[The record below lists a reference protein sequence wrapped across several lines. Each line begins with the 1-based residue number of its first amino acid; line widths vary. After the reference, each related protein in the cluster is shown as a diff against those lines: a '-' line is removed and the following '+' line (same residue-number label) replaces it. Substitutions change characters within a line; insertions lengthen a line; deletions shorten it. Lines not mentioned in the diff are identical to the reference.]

1 MEYSFGI
8 IFAAYNQ
15 LPIMKTKIAIILSV
29 LLIIPGCDKVPNKD
43 GPLATLVGLSLYWDH
58 EIFGK
63 EGRRIRFEFYGTK
76 QFENSYDLVFNY
88 SINQRDIYISLVDE
102 IDNGKCPRFPTPFG
116 IDSLCTP
123 RGNLYIPDSLLSKGT
138 YTLTL
143 KTPNFN
149 TTSELTVE
157 NDSIILN
164 IPSNNHFSC
173 SIHAVYPIPKNLL
186 FGSVVYS
193 GSENTTVA
201 KKFLTD
207 LLGLGLIKTNV
218 PNYPY
223 RHLSVDNE
231 GNVKDSSW
239 PPDNYSLGFIYNTS
253 TDFKEIFNL
262 AKEHFNQAN
271 INIYLY
277 TSNGDEARLNK
288 VDGIVVVYSK

>member
-1 MEYSFGI
+1 
-8 IFAAYNQ
+8 
-15 LPIMKTKIAIILSV
+15 MKTKIALLLSV
-29 LLIIPGCDKVPNKD
+29 LLIIPGCDKVPNKN
-43 GPLATLVGLSLYWDH
+43 GPLATMDGLSLYWDH
-58 EIFGK
+58 EVFGK

-88 SINQRDIYISLVDE
+88 SINQRDISISLVDE
-102 IDNGKCPRFPTPFG
+102 IDNGRCPKFPSAFG
-116 IDSLCTP
+116 IDSLCAP
-123 RGNLYIPDSLLSKGT
+123 RGSLYIPDSLLSKGK

-149 TTSELTVE
+149 SSSELIVE

-193 GSENTTVA
+193 GSENTADA

-207 LLGLGLIKTNV
+207 LSDNGLIKTNV
-218 PNYPY
+218 ANYPF

-231 GNVKDSSW
+231 GYVEDSTW
-239 PPDNYSLGFIYNTS
+239 PPDNYSLGFIYSFSN
-253 TDFKEIFNL
+253 DFKDIFNL

-271 INIYLY
+271 INIYLF
-277 TSNGDEARLNK
+277 TSNGDEARFNK
-288 VDGIVVVYSK
+288 VDGIVVVYSR